1 MKFFLLVISSWLKMN
16 IKNITSVENCSR
28 VGLAEV
34 IKFVKKK
41 FSLTKLQKQVGRKLL
56 GNEAAAAHFNV
67 VAC

>member
-1 MKFFLLVISSWLKMN
+1 MN

-34 IKFVKKK
+34 IKCVKKK
-41 FSLTKLQKQVGRKLL
+41 FSLTKLQKQVGRKLF
-56 GNEAAAAHFNV
+56 GNEAAEAHLNV

>member
-1 MKFFLLVISSWLKMN
+1 MN

-34 IKFVKKK
+34 IKCVKKK